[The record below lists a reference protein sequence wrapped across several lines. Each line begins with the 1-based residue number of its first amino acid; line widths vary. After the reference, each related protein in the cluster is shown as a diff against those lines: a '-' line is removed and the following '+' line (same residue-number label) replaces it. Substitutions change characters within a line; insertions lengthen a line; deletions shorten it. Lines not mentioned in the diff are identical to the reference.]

1 MPCIWPFYMYS
12 CGPWVT
18 VAFNWN
24 VSILFLYL
32 VLVVMQFHCL
42 PTEGAGKRG
51 NWAISLLFWMR
62 SVTGGMPFC
71 PTVSVVSAI
80 CFVLCKKRTKPSRSP
95 PDSTDGPRF
104 QTVFTFLHNRLEALT
119 LRPFEQLISECINA
133 GDTLFSILVNS
144 LSSPPLSQFCRL
156 CLRSAFHP
164 SQSTSLCRTDTRLSV
179 SSLSLSVSVWCWWA
193 AADCCR
199 WSGSVQTAGGR
210 GGFVWGAQRTTGCL
224 ILSFMFSFYIYP
236 ANAVAQRATEENVL
250 QKKRGKCENVKMLRM
265 FVLIVNIQSGARQKQ
280 KRRERT
286 SKVRQKKVGTG
297 DSVHWFRKV
306 RLLTGFVQWKARG
319 DLIDSAGIS

>member
-1 MPCIWPFYMYS
+1 MH
-12 CGPWVT
+12 
-18 VAFNWN
+18 
-24 VSILFLYL
+24 
-32 VLVVMQFHCL
+32 Q
-42 PTEGAGKRG
+42 RG
-51 NWAISLLFWMR
+51 GYIVFD
-62 SVTGGMPFC
+62 
-71 PTVSVVSAI
+71 
-80 CFVLCKKRTKPSRSP
+80 SRELS
-95 PDSTDGPRF
+95 
-104 QTVFTFLHNRLEALT
+104 
-119 LRPFEQLISECINA
+119 LISA
-133 GDTLFSILVNS
+133 SFSV
-144 LSSPPLSQFCRL
+144 LSSLPPL
-156 CLRSAFHP
+156 CLS
-164 SQSTSLCRTDTRLSV
+164 SLTVHLFVPYRYPAVCFL
-179 SSLSLSVSVWCWWA
+179 SLSLSVSVWCWWA

-297 DSVHWFRKV
+297 DSVH
-306 RLLTGFVQWKARG
+306 
-319 DLIDSAGIS
+319 